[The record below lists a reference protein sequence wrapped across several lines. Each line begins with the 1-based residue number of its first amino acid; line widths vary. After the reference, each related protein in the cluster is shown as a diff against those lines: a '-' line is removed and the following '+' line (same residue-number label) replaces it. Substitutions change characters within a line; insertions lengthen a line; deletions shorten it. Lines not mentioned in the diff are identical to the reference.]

1 MNLHLFTKKT
11 QINLVNSN
19 FFTSRYMAEFILKSV
34 FCCHFFTKAPQSCL
48 PPPILHSR
56 LTHSHKS
63 SLNSLHA
70 SSVCHL
76 PFLFPSHIPFSRSLY
91 FDISCF
97 HLHPLCNPL
106 AILRLDPSLMSFHL
120 LLFLSVSFSLFL
132 AISKKIIKLFAFSL
146 LSHFFN
152 FSIPISHP
160 CLCSIMLSL
169 FPSPFLSSTLCAST
183 LHSHLLPKP
192 LSFPLRV
199 LHRQLCHTSLHF

>member
-1 MNLHLFTKKT
+1 MSAT
-11 QINLVNSN
+11 SN
-19 FFTSRYMAEFILKSV
+19 FTF
-34 FCCHFFTKAPQSCL
+34 P
-48 PPPILHSR
+48 

-183 LHSHLLPKP
+183 LHSHLLPKH